1 MPNII
6 SLSYASIH
14 HHHVGFASRCTRNV
28 HVIINHYIII
38 SIDTRHGS
46 FTLHCFLVIH
56 FMPLHTLHLHILI
69 LYYICIVHI
78 YTELI
83 LQYNLHTPVHSTIY
97 TFTVHI
103 CTSYHIRQ
111 HISVCIDTCSY
122 SLHTVC
128 INTLLT
134 NIPSTV

>member
-1 MPNII
+1 MP
-6 SLSYASIH
+6 
-14 HHHVGFASRCTRNV
+14 R
-28 HVIINHYIII
+28 
-38 SIDTRHGS
+38 
-46 FTLHCFLVIH
+46 
-56 FMPLHTLHLHILI
+56 HTLHLHILI

-134 NIPSTV
+134 NIPCNRIDKVSMSLWKKFEQSHAVYSIYPRISLSNQREKSQFKL